1 MVKTVFKWNS
11 VVSYEETYI
20 DGKSQGIRVVS
31 KFTTEPKEQKQKY
44 SKKKK
49 KTTQFTDSGEAT
61 VETR

>member
-1 MVKTVFKWNS
+1 MKQIFKWNS

-20 DGKSQGIRVVS
+20 DGKSQGIKIVS
-31 KFTTEPKEQKQKY
+31 KFTTEPKEQKQKF

-49 KTTQFTDSGEAT
+49 QATKFTDSGEAS